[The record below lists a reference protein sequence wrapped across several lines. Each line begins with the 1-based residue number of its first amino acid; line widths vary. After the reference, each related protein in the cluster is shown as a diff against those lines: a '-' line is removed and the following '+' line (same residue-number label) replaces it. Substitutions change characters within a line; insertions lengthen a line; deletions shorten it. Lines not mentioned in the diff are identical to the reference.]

1 MGKDQELDDGERSCR
16 TTLLFQNIYCR
27 ILCIMPAYLPTL
39 RNVSIHAYEKL
50 HYVLVKSSKYSG
62 CYPACVLVPR
72 CLSGRFVLLQS
83 CYQ

>member
-1 MGKDQELDDGERSCR
+1 MGKDPAEQPYYS
-16 TTLLFQNIYCR
+16 R
-27 ILCIMPAYLPTL
+27 IFTVEFCVLCLPAYLPTL